1 MICDSLPRGCIS
13 CMSLLPPASC
23 QEDCLEEVPRRSGAA
38 GRQSGTCWLRG
49 HVWQD
54 DSPTLRH
61 TTFSHQDIL
70 TPLLLTPRHYD
81 YEIFWHPDILT
92 TRHFATQT
100 LCHPDIVPL
109 HTNQDILTP
118 RHFATKTFCHSSY
131 FDTQTFCNQSYILLH
146 HLSQLS

>member
-1 MICDSLPRGCIS
+1 MICDSLHRGCIS

-54 DSPTLRH
+54 DSPTFWH
-61 TTFSHQDIL
+61 TTFSHQDNL
-70 TPLLLTPRHYD
+70 TPLFLTPRHND
-81 YEIFWHPDILT
+81 YKIFWHPDILT

-100 LCHPDIVPL
+100 LYHPDIVP
-109 HTNQDILTP
+109 P
-118 RHFATKTFCHSSY
+118 RHCATAYKSRH
-131 FDTQTFCNQSYILLH
+131 FDTQTFCNRDILPLQSF
-146 HLSQLS
+146 